1 MAHRCHEFLRIRA
14 RIGGELV
21 AGMAQVVN
29 VDAFQA
35 DRGERRNPDPPPEV
49 GVGQRCALGTGEC
62 ESTGRNP
69 AEMLAQV
76 GHDQVCEVN
85 NAATSA

>member
-1 MAHRCHEFLRIRA
+1 MIRA

-35 DRGERRNPDPPPEV
+35 DHDERRTPDPPPEV
-49 GVGQRCALGTGEC
+49 GVGQRRALRTGER
-62 ESTGRNP
+62 ESTGRNR
-69 AEMLAQV
+69 AEMLAQA

-85 NAATSA
+85 HAATSA